1 MRGVDLRVEVERDE
15 CGEESR
21 GTRGDFERGVWRERK
36 RALVWNDDVMCVR
49 FVNSLR
55 RGGGGVAGWK
65 ESFQKRI
72 PPTIP
77 YSSTAAAI
85 DGFTNPCA
93 ASNNAVSQY
102 NEKTVRQC
110 T

>member
-1 MRGVDLRVEVERDE
+1 MSVERRAE
-15 CGEESR
+15 GREEILREES
-21 GTRGDFERGVWRERK
+21 GENG
-36 RALVWNDDVMCVR
+36 RAVVWNDDVMCVR

-55 RGGGGVAGWK
+55 GGGVAGWK

-72 PPTIP
+72 SPTNTLT

-102 NEKTVRQC
+102 NEKTVRKC